1 MRSAVP
7 ACLALSALLALLAR
21 ASPASAW
28 PSAWGAPAAES
39 ATAAAAAAAGERHG
53 AGPAEEAGEART
65 EQPLTV
71 FSAGAHADVAAE
83 TAVDEKAGAD
93 GVSGASFSLFQRKPL
108 RVGIINLWETPET
121 SLALHNTLVAIQKAF
136 APYPVEVNEWMPSRY
151 LEHEIVTGGID
162 VFIASSGFSMRMQ
175 KHGVVALATLITE
188 RQPDPNNG
196 IATTFLVRADDP
208 RFQKIE
214 DLKGAR
220 LSASYDTAFMS
231 YRTGMGEIAKRGFDP
246 DRFFADI
253 HFTGDSENSAIAAR
267 LDSREADVAMV
278 RACWLESLPQEVQA
292 KYRVLE
298 PQPTDVLRCA
308 HTSRTYPNV
317 MVSILQGSAP
327 GAAHVIART
336 LLSIPEIAPGHHWGV
351 ATDLRAV
358 DRLYRELKIENYA
371 YLREPTFRRWIAD
384 HAAWFAAGAIL
395 LIGLI
400 AHSWR
405 TEYLV
410 RRRTAELRRSVAERE
425 EARRQAEALHER
437 MARMQKATVLSQLS
451 SLIAHELAQPIAT
464 LQYYAEGMK
473 DLLAAPTLNRRMLE
487 ICSKG
492 LSAGIERTKSIV
504 GKVRGYSKSRVRRD
518 APASLAKAIASAK
531 TAVSPDLLSK
541 ASFLWDQQ
549 AFADL
554 FVRGDPLE
562 IEILFINLIK
572 NGFEAAAQRA
582 TDDRKA
588 GLASP
593 EALFVRIS
601 AVRRPAGEAE
611 DGAGGEGAG
620 VIEVTVENSGPVLS
634 DEDYASLTTP
644 LVTSKPLGQG
654 LGVPIAIS
662 IAEASGGHL
671 VFERRPEGGVRATAA
686 LVDAH

>member
-1 MRSAVP
+1 MPQDRLRDSRITTSMLSCRKRALWKRS
-7 ACLALSALLALLAR
+7 LALGLLIALTAAGLEAPSAA
-21 ASPASAW
+21 ASA
-28 PSAWGAPAAES
+28 SDEDSTVGAE
-39 ATAAAAAAAGERHG
+39 TAQ
-53 AGPAEEAGEART
+53 RT

-71 FSAGAHADVAAE
+71 FSAGKDAAAE
-83 TAVDEKAGAD
+83 SNAD

-108 RVGIINLWETPET
+108 RIGIINLWETPET
-121 SLALHNTLVAIQKAF
+121 SLALHNTLLAIQKAF

-196 IATTFLVRADDP
+196 IATTFLVRSDDS

-214 DLKGAR
+214 DLQGTR
-220 LSASYDTAFMS
+220 LSASYETAFMS
-231 YRTGMGEIAKRGFDP
+231 YRTGLAEIAKRGFDP
-246 DRFFADI
+246 DRFFKDI
-253 HFTGDSENSAIAAR
+253 HFTGDSENSAIARR
-267 LDSREADVAMV
+267 LDTRQADVAMV
-278 RACWLESLPQEVQA
+278 RACWLESLPQSERR

-298 PQPTDVLRCA
+298 PQPKDVLRCE

-371 YLREPTFRRWIAD
+371 YLREPTYKRWAAE
-384 HAAWFAAGAIL
+384 HAAWLAAAAIL
-395 LIGLI
+395 FLGLI

-405 TEYLV
+405 TTYLV
-410 RRRTAELRRSVAERE
+410 RKRTAELRRTIAERE
-425 EARRQAEALHER
+425 EARCQAEAMHER

-473 DLLAAPTLNRRMLE
+473 DLLAAPVLNRRMLE

-492 LSAGIERTKSIV
+492 LSAGIERTKAIV

-518 APASLAKAIASAK
+518 APASLMKAVASAK
-531 TAVSPDLLSK
+531 SAISPDLLAK
-541 ASFLWDQQ
+541 VSFLWDQQ
-549 AFADL
+549 TFADF

-562 IEILFINLIK
+562 IELLFINLLK
-572 NGFEAAAQRA
+572 NGCEAAAQRA
-582 TDDRKA
+582 ADDVKR

-593 EALFVRIS
+593 EAPFVRVT
-601 AVRRPAGEAE
+601 AMRLTEEGGAE
-611 DGAGGEGAG
+611 GSVGF
-620 VIEVTVENSGPVLS
+620 IEVTVENSGRALS
-634 DEDYASLTTP
+634 DAEFATLTTP
-644 LVTSKPLGQG
+644 LVTSKPFGQG
-654 LGVPIAIS
+654 LGVPISIS

-671 VFERRPEGGVRATAA
+671 TFERRPEGGIRAKAS